1 MTRLGSTTAK
11 VLAIVV
17 FFAPALKLFRFETH
31 ARSALIPFQADLGTP
46 EAKDWNEFISKNSEE
61 YQHYTLVT
69 LETFY
74 IAYLISLPSLAFL
87 LCGLKGR
94 YFATFYSQN
103 SRLAKR

>member
-1 MTRLGSTTAK
+1 M
-11 VLAIVV
+11 V

-46 EAKDWNEFISKNSEE
+46 EAKDWNEYISKNSEE